1 MSGMQITPWNDE
13 QTEREVMKRYR
24 QAQQARRKLEDQWD
38 RNEAAAFGFDGV
50 SGNSLIVDSMGN
62 PLSSMGD
69 GDDSYGAV
77 ERTNVSY
84 TFKNLRFLHSQMSA
98 NPPTVAMRPASSD
111 QEDSRKADAAD
122 RVSRY
127 NIRKYQLQ
135 ENTDRWTLNALTYGL
150 GGMKTVWDSTL
161 GDIIE
166 FDEKTGEM
174 KLEGDISVSIPHTRN
189 LFIDADARN
198 CGSAPDVPNGVKHV
212 IERIYM
218 DYDLACAK
226 WPKRHDILQQAR
238 IDNDGN
244 SYGNQGRSGEEHY
257 NCVEL
262 LEYWETGLPTNA
274 YMGRYAVLTIGG
286 KVVES
291 CRPSPFRFPK
301 AGSIAA
307 IMGSDK
313 PDDIKEQ
320 LIRKLPQMARLPYHF
335 LTDIDVPNSA
345 WGKSTLEYASPLQEV
360 LGQVDTA
367 YVDNIRAH
375 GVARMV
381 VSNQTEVNLDLSN
394 TPWDVTK
401 VDANQAPFFMEVP
414 QLMPEMTSTRQNMIQ
429 GINDTMGMNE
439 AMMGQ
444 QSRETSSA
452 SMQYATNNGNMIR
465 RRVFNKYVIGVESIH
480 KGLLDLERKH
490 WTIERTIRVLGK
502 EKAFESLALKGADID
517 GGYDVV
523 GEYGVSLSLDPM
535 TRREEIMALQPMFE
549 KAGIPTRMSL
559 KMLKLNELE
568 GMYDKLQ
575 MAEDRQREIFD
586 EQIATQRL
594 IQPEEFQDHENMIAW
609 AMEYFM
615 TAEFKY
621 LDEPSRELC
630 KEHIRMRI
638 KQAATERGPAG
649 GLAGQPQAP
658 GPAPEMQQAESL
670 AAAPQPE
677 QPPII
682 AQ

>member
-1 MSGMQITPWNDE
+1 MSGIKLTPWNQE
-13 QTEREVMKRYR
+13 QTKQEVMKRFR
-24 QAQQARRKLEDQWD
+24 QATQSRRRLEDQWD
-38 RNEAAAFGFDGV
+38 RNEVAAFGFDSMG
-50 SGNSLIVDSMGN
+50 GMSLLVDSMGN
-62 PLSSMGD
+62 PLSTAGS
-69 GDDSYGAV
+69 GDDPGYGAT

-111 QEDSRKADAAD
+111 QEDTRKADAAD

-127 NIRKYQLQ
+127 NVRKYQLQ
-135 ENTDRWTLNALTYGL
+135 ENTDKWTLNALTYGL
-150 GGMKTVWDSTL
+150 GGLKTVWDSTL

-166 FDEKTGEM
+166 FDEEAGTLR
-174 KLEGDISVSIPHTRN
+174 LEGDVSVSVPHTRN
-189 LFIDADARN
+189 IFIDADARS
-198 CGSAPDVPNGVKHV
+198 CGIAPETPNGIKHV

-218 DYDLACAK
+218 DFDLACAK
-226 WPKRHDILQQAR
+226 WPEKREVLEAAR
-238 IDNDGN
+238 IDNEGYQ
-244 SYGNQGRSGEEHY
+244 YGNQGRSNEEHY

-262 LEYWETGLPTNA
+262 LEYWETGLPTNG
-274 YMGRYAVLTIGG
+274 YLGRYCVTTITGD
-286 KVVES
+286 VVEP
-291 CRPSPFRFPK
+291 CRPSPFRFPR
-301 AGSIAA
+301 AGSIAS
-307 IMGSDK
+307 IMSSDK
-313 PDDIKEQ
+313 PDSVKDE
-320 LIRKLPQMARLPYHF
+320 LISRLPQMARLPYHF

-345 WGKSTLEYASPLQEV
+345 WGKSTLEYAAPLQEV
-360 LGQVDTA
+360 LAQIDTA

-381 VSNQTEVNLDLSN
+381 VSNQTEVNIDLSN

-401 VDANQAPFFMEVP
+401 VDSNQAPFFMEVP
-414 QLMPEMTSTRQNMIQ
+414 QLMPEMTSSRMNMIQ

-439 AMMGQ
+439 AMLGQ
-444 QSRETSSA
+444 QSREQSSA

-465 RRVFNKYVIGVESIH
+465 RRIFNKYVLGVESLH

-490 WTIERTIRVLGK
+490 WTLERTIRVLGK

-523 GEYGVSLSLDPM
+523 GEYGVTLSLDPM

-586 EQIATQRL
+586 EQMATQRL
-594 IQPEEFQDHENMIAW
+594 IEPEEFQDHENMIAW
-609 AMEYFM
+609 ALEYFM

-621 LDEPSRELC
+621 LDEESRALC
-630 KEHIRMRI
+630 KEHVRMRI
-638 KQAATERGPAG
+638 QAAAKEKSG
-649 GLAGQPQAP
+649 GLSGQPQPPGPPPAAP
-658 GPAPEMQQAESL
+658 GPEALP
-670 AAAPQPE
+670 AAPLAP
-677 QPPII
+677 PPI
-682 AQ
+682 ANG

>member
-1 MSGMQITPWNDE
+1 MSGMKITPWNDE
-13 QTEREVMKRYR
+13 QTKREVMKRFR
-24 QAQQARRKLEDQWD
+24 QAQQARRRLEDQWD
-38 RNEAAAFGFDGV
+38 RNEASAFGFDSV
-50 SGNSLIVDSMGN
+50 TGNSLIVDSMGN
-62 PLSSMGD
+62 PLSTMSD
-69 GDDSYGAV
+69 GDDAAYGATD
-77 ERTNVSY
+77 RTNVSY

-135 ENTDRWTLNALTYGL
+135 ENTDKWTLNTLVYGL
-150 GGMKTVWDSTL
+150 GGMKSVWDSTL

-166 FDEKTGEM
+166 FDEAEGTM
-174 KLEGDISVSIPHTRN
+174 KLEGDVSVSVPHTRN
-189 LFIDADARN
+189 LFIDADARS
-198 CGSAPDVPNGVKHV
+198 CGTAPETPNGVKHV

-226 WPKRHDILQQAR
+226 WPTRSEVLQAAR

-244 SYGNQGRSGEEHY
+244 SYGNQGRANEEHY

-262 LEYWETGLPTNA
+262 LEYWETGLPTNG

-286 KVVES
+286 EVVES

-307 IMGSDK
+307 ILESED
-313 PDDIKEQ
+313 PDELKEKR
-320 LIRKLPQMARLPYHF
+320 IAKLPQMARLPYHL

-345 WGKSTLEYASPLQEV
+345 WGKSTLEYAAPLQEV
-360 LGQVDTA
+360 LGQIDTA

-394 TPWDVTK
+394 TPWDVVK
-401 VDANQAPFFMEVP
+401 VDSNQAPFFMEVP
-414 QLMPEMTSTRQNMIQ
+414 QLMPEMTASRTNMIQ

-439 AMMGQ
+439 SMLGQ
-444 QSRETSSA
+444 QSREQSSA
-452 SMQYATNNGNMIR
+452 SMQYATNQGNMIR
-465 RRVFNKYVIGVESIH
+465 RRIFNKYVLGVESLH

-523 GEYGVSLSLDPM
+523 GEYGVTLSLDPM

-575 MAEDRQREIFD
+575 MAEDRQRELFD
-586 EQIATQRL
+586 EMIATQQL
-594 IQPEEFQDHENMIAW
+594 LQPEEFQDHENMIAW

-621 LDEPSRELC
+621 LDETSRQLC
-630 KEHIRMRI
+630 KEHIKLRI
-638 KQAATERGPAG
+638 QQAATEKSG
-649 GLAGQPQAP
+649 GLTAQPQAP
-658 GPAPEMQQAESL
+658 GPAP
-670 AAAPQPE
+670 AAPGPGDL
-677 QPPII
+677 PAAPAAPAPIVNG
-682 AQ
+682 